1 MKSSRPRLAPAAPI
15 RHPSPAQPPSIL
27 EERRRSQR
35 VMLRVPVLLHVPG
48 RAQAVRGVTVAVSE
62 SGAMIVIPESLAA
75 GTKFALENPSSA
87 KKVSASVSRPARM
100 TPEGALLPVEFGEAA
115 PAFWDIFFPPHGN

>member
-1 MKSSRPRLAPAAPI
+1 
-15 RHPSPAQPPSIL
+15 
-27 EERRRSQR
+27 
-35 VMLRVPVLLHVPG
+35 MLRVPVLLHVPG

-100 TPEGALLPVEFGEAA
+100 TPEGALLPVEFGEWIAA
-115 PAFWDIFFPPHGN
+115 AAGRCMDVRKKFRLKPQYNGVYFVR